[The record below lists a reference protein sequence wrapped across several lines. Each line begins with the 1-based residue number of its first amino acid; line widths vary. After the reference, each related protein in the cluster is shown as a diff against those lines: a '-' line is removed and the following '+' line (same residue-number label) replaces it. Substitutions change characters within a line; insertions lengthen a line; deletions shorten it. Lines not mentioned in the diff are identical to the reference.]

1 MKLHAIM
8 LAVVCRQGDHGA
20 PNPTI
25 REVRGFSAIRT
36 AKGEIRFVNFPHD
49 FPDGADA
56 VARKLALSPCGNR
69 ALGA

>member
-1 MKLHAIM
+1 MKLHATM
-8 LAVVCRQGDHGA
+8 LAVVRRQADHGA

-25 REVRGFSAIRT
+25 RRVRGFRAIRA
-36 AKGEIRFVNFPHD
+36 AKGEIAFLNFLHD

-56 VARKLALSPCGNR
+56 IARKLALSPRGNR